1 MLHGLTQTF
10 GSPIVC
16 ISGAAQEPQQKLALV
31 EQYCLS
37 GGAYSIW

>member
-16 ISGAAQEPQQKLALV
+16 ISGAAEQQQKLALV

-37 GGAYSIW
+37 GGTYSIW